1 MSTEIN
7 TPPPS
12 SAAATTSST
21 TQQLQRR
28 LQKILD
34 LKLESDKDLIESLK
48 YLSTFF
54 NENSVRTRRSLRSTI
69 EKRSLTLNDQFEEC
83 FRVVKQQ
90 LDQLNGT
97 ITSMSTCCE
106 DMTQRLKNVKAQT
119 QELINK
125 TTQIQN
131 ENQELNIKSRI
142 TEGFIERFQLKPDE
156 LNALRTTRDGF
167 LHPQFFNVLKRVK
180 SIHQDCKL
188 LLRTN
193 QQTIGLEIMEQMAL
207 HQESAYER
215 LYRWLQSECR
225 LLTAESP
232 EISILISEAL
242 EGLKERQVLF
252 KYVLDEYGTAR
263 RNALVRGFIEALTRG
278 GPGGMPR
285 PIELSSHDPLRYVG
299 DMLAWTHQAT
309 ASEKEYGEILLRK
322 FKGWNELQKTIQ
334 TLLGF
339 ITEGLCRPL
348 RVRLEQVLVS
358 QHEPVTLY
366 KLTNLLK
373 FYETTIKQLL
383 PIECQ
388 LALVLDEVSHLSSKM
403 FLNALNATATRL
415 IEKVDMPTN
424 DLNLSD
430 ELRRTLALLRDI
442 LETHSTSMI
451 PFESKRVDFQQIVYS
466 IIDPLLQM
474 CSLSAAKLGVIE
486 MAVYL
491 VNCVSAIRAT
501 LAVFAFTDEKIEML
515 EGQIDANTDTLIGE
529 QATYILLRTDLLD
542 AYRIVEKQQQESNT
556 STGAL
561 ALKPSMDTITLK
573 AAMVKFDSYLASPDL
588 YIMPQLKYLTSA
600 VIREKIKKRSVE
612 LICSAYTSLYS
623 AIMDPKNTYA
633 NPYSIMPHTP
643 EQIVKLLS

>member
-252 KYVLDEYGTAR
+252 KYALDEYGTAR

-322 FKGWNELQKTIQ
+322 FKGWNDLQKTIQ

>member
-1 MSTEIN
+1 MSTELN
-7 TPPPS
+7 LPTNASPS
-12 SAAATTSST
+12 AS
-21 TQQLQRR
+21 QQQTAHVQRR

-34 LKLESDKDLIESLK
+34 LKLESDKDLIDSLK
-48 YLSTFF
+48 YLSSFF

-90 LDQLNGT
+90 LDQVNET
-97 ITSMSTCCE
+97 VTSMSTSCQ
-106 DMTQRLKNVKAQT
+106 DMTQRLKNVKTQT

-207 HQESAYER
+207 HQEAAYER
-215 LYRWLQSECR
+215 LYRWLQNECR
-225 LLTAESP
+225 LLTTESP
-232 EISILISEAL
+232 EISTLLSEAL

-263 RNALVRGFIEALTRG
+263 RNAIVRGFIDALTRG

-299 DMLAWTHQAT
+299 DMLAWTHQAA
-309 ASEKEYGEILLRK
+309 ASEKEYAEILLRK
-322 FKGWNELQKTIQ
+322 FKDWNDLQKTIQ

-373 FYETTIKQLL
+373 FYEATIKQLL
-383 PIECQ
+383 PTDCQ
-388 LALVLDEVSHLSSKM
+388 LSLVLDEVSNLSSKM
-403 FLNALNATATRL
+403 FLNALNAKATRL
-415 IEKVDMPTN
+415 IEKVDIPTN

-451 PFESKRVDFQQIVYS
+451 PFESKRTDFQQIVYS

-474 CSLSAAKLGVIE
+474 CSLSAAKLGVVE

-491 VNCVSAIRAT
+491 VNCYSAIRAT

-515 EGQIDANTDTLIGE
+515 EGHIDANADTLIGE

-542 AYRIVEKQQQESNT
+542 AYRIVEKQQQEANNID
-556 STGAL
+556 GPL
-561 ALKPSMDTITLK
+561 ALKPGMDTITLK

-600 VIREKIKKRSVE
+600 VNREKIKKRSVE
-612 LICSAYTSLYS
+612 LICAAYTSLYS

>member
-1 MSTEIN
+1 MYVEMPFITSSTSGLKNKIKHLTN
-7 TPPPS
+7 KLRPDLDIQFFFKPPPS
-12 SAAATTSST
+12 IQTFFQTKDPIAKHIQSDVVYYIKCNDCEHSYLGKTER
-21 TQQLQRR
+21 QCIRR
-28 LQKILD
+28 LYEHGAPTTPYQP
-34 LKLESDKDLIESLK
+34 
-48 YLSTFF
+48 
-54 NENSVRTRRSLRSTI
+54 
-69 EKRSLTLNDQFEEC
+69 
-83 FRVVKQQ
+83 QQ
-90 LDQLNGT
+90 QPY
-97 ITSMSTCCE
+97 I
-106 DMTQRLKNVKAQT
+106 
-119 QELINK
+119 
-125 TTQIQN
+125 
-131 ENQELNIKSRI
+131 
-142 TEGFIERFQLKPDE
+142 
-156 LNALRTTRDGF
+156 
-167 LHPQFFNVLKRVK
+167 
-180 SIHQDCKL
+180 
-188 LLRTN
+188 
-193 QQTIGLEIMEQMAL
+193 
-207 HQESAYER
+207 
-215 LYRWLQSECR
+215 
-225 LLTAESP
+225 
-232 EISILISEAL
+232 
-242 EGLKERQVLF
+242 
-252 KYVLDEYGTAR
+252 LDEYGTAR
-263 RNALVRGFIEALTRG
+263 RNALVRGFIDALTRG
-278 GPGGMPR
+278 GPGGTPR

-299 DMLAWTHQAT
+299 DMLAWTHQST
-309 ASEKEYGEILLRK
+309 ASEKEYAEILLRK
-322 FKGWNELQKTIQ
+322 LKDWNELQKTIQ
-334 TLLGF
+334 TLLGY

-388 LALVLDEVSHLSSKM
+388 LVLVLDEVSNLSSKM

-451 PFESKRVDFQQIVYS
+451 PFESKRIDFQQIVYS

-491 VNCVSAIRAT
+491 VNCISAIRTT

-542 AYRIVEKQQQESNT
+542 AYRVVEKQQQESNDNVT
-556 STGAL
+556 AL
-561 ALKPSMDTITLK
+561 ALKPGMDTVTLK

-612 LICSAYTSLYS
+612 LICAAYTSLYS
-623 AIMDPKNTYA
+623 AIMNSKNNYA